1 MDKGKI
7 HSLIGIVYQYDNLIS
22 VPDLGIKVQ
31 GSLLTHIF
39 YNEDTDTLQFLAG
52 DIVNDKKAE
61 EVLRNEE
68 GMEIIYAEITDNF

>member
-31 GSLLTHIF
+31 GSLLTQIF
-39 YNEDTDTLQFLAG
+39 YNEDTDTLQFFAG
-52 DIVNDKKAE
+52 DIVNDKMQK
-61 EVLRNEE
+61 RFFQ
-68 GMEIIYAEITDNF
+68 TKRKWK